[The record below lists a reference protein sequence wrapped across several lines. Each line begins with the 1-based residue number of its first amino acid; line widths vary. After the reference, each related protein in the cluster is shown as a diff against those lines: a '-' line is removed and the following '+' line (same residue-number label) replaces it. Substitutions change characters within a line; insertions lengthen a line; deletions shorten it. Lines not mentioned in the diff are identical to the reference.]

1 MHAFQSGDAF
11 LQILGILFLKIGSL
25 FKVGFKGVF
34 LLDMMEVPTC
44 YIINVYYVVSS
55 PNKNATDVWSQ
66 NHRLDLTPRIPVTFF
81 YRFRLG
87 FLVA

>member
-44 YIINVYYVVSS
+44 YIIN
-55 PNKNATDVWSQ
+55 NKNATDFWSQ

>member
-1 MHAFQSGDAF
+1 MDLPDFTAFDGFRIYIYIMHAFQSGDAF

-44 YIINVYYVVSS
+44 YIINV
-55 PNKNATDVWSQ
+55 
-66 NHRLDLTPRIPVTFF
+66 
-81 YRFRLG
+81 
-87 FLVA
+87 

>member
-55 PNKNATDVWSQ
+55 PNKNLW
-66 NHRLDLTPRIPVTFF
+66 LDLTPRIPVTFF

>member
-44 YIINVYYVVSS
+44 YIINV
-55 PNKNATDVWSQ
+55 
-66 NHRLDLTPRIPVTFF
+66 
-81 YRFRLG
+81 
-87 FLVA
+87 